1 MSQKTKGIYS
11 ILSNPLFYSFFQRIM
26 SGTSLRSKIAKNLI
40 KKKNV
45 NILDVGCGPAE
56 ILDSLPDVKYFG
68 YDISSTYINYARKKY
83 KDRGKFYCKKFTS
96 ADVKKLPKFDY
107 VLLFGILHHLD
118 DKKIKNLIKLIKKI
132 LKKGGNII
140 TEDPVFVKNQ
150 NLIAKYLIANDRGNN
165 VRNKNE
171 YLKIIRK
178 YFKKIDCK
186 IYHQKFVPYT
196 WFVMRCKN

>member
-118 DKKIKNLIKLIKKI
+118 DKK
-132 LKKGGNII
+132 
-140 TEDPVFVKNQ
+140 
-150 NLIAKYLIANDRGNN
+150 
-165 VRNKNE
+165 NK
-171 YLKIIRK
+171 
-178 YFKKIDCK
+178 
-186 IYHQKFVPYT
+186 
-196 WFVMRCKN
+196 

>member
-26 SGTSLRSKIAKNLI
+26 SGTSLRSKIVKKLI
-40 KKKNV
+40 RKKNV

-56 ILDSLPDVKYFG
+56 ILDSLPSVKYFG
-68 YDISSTYINYARKKY
+68 YDISSIYINYAKKKY
-83 KDRGKFYCKKFTS
+83 KNRGKFYCKKFTA
-96 ADVKKLPKFDY
+96 ADVRKLPKFDY

-118 DKKIKNLIKLIKKI
+118 DEKINNLMKLIKKI
-132 LKKGGNII
+132 LKKGGSII
-140 TEDPVFVKNQ
+140 TEDPVFVENQ

-178 YFKKIDCK
+178 YFKKINNK

-196 WFVMRCKN
+196 WFIMQCKN